1 MFLDLLKM
9 RSEYGKILVV
19 SASARISVFPDA
31 PNFIVIIA
39 ETCTFI
45 VAVAVIMIVFSL
57 LHEFTCSEIILSIDS
72 VRLYFPRTL
81 TVDEIVLFAAFG

>member
-1 MFLDLLKM
+1 MYIGGMFLDLLKM
-9 RSEYGKILVV
+9 RRSEYGKILVV
-19 SASARISVFPDA
+19 SASARISVFPDG

-45 VAVAVIMIVFSL
+45 VTVSVIMIVFSL
-57 LHEFTCSEIILSIDS
+57 LYEFTCSEIILSSDN

-81 TVDEIVLFAAFG
+81 TDC